1 MFKAL
6 CYIFP
11 KDIVLVILFV
21 FSDIPISR
29 EMARLNFK
37 TVLTSMRKINV
48 HIELILK
55 VAEIQ

>member
-29 EMARLNFK
+29 EMVRLNFK

>member
-6 CYIFP
+6 CYKFP

-37 TVLTSMRKINV
+37 AVLTSIRKINV

-55 VAEIQ
+55 VTEIQ